1 MSDPTEGARE
11 DAPQAVDGIT
21 ANGQNAFT
29 SAGYGI
35 ALVIKPRLSAGDLE
49 RWIKNF
55 KLIEDEPIALQ
66 RLRLFFGAVEAGII
80 VHCTD
85 AVSKATMRE
94 IDAQHVQW
102 YGSQLITVY
111 KQYTYLDPN

>member
-1 MSDPTEGARE
+1 MSDQEDEGLL
-11 DAPQAVDGIT
+11 DITSTVDGIT

-29 SAGYGI
+29 SVGYGI
-35 ALVIKPRLSAGDLE
+35 ALVIKPRMNAGDFE

-55 KLIEDEPIALQ
+55 KLFEDEPIAAQ

-85 AVSKATMRE
+85 SATKSNMRE
-94 IDAQHVQW
+94 VDAMHAQW

>member
-1 MSDPTEGARE
+1 MNDQEDEGLL
-11 DAPQAVDGIT
+11 DISSAVDGIT

-29 SAGYGI
+29 SVGYGI
-35 ALVIKPRLSAGDLE
+35 ALVIKPRMNAGDFE

-55 KLIEDEPIALQ
+55 KLFEDEPIAAQ

-85 AVSKATMRE
+85 SATKSNMRE
-94 IDAQHVQW
+94 VDAMHAQW

-111 KQYTYLDPN
+111 KAYTYLDPN

>member
-1 MSDPTEGARE
+1 MSDKDEGARE
-11 DAPQAVDGIT
+11 DAPIAVDGIT
-21 ANGQNAFT
+21 TNGENAFT
-29 SAGYGI
+29 SAGYKI
-35 ALVIKPRLSAGDLE
+35 ALVVKPRLSAGDFE

-55 KLIEDEPIALQ
+55 KLFEDEPIAAQ

-80 VHCTD
+80 LHCTD
-85 AVSKATMRE
+85 NATKGNMRE
-94 IDAQHVQW
+94 IDAMHAQW